1 MWSVYPDEREG
12 EVRLSHVSLAI
23 RGLPDEQLSMRQGG
37 LYWVS
42 VDRGR
47 DVETLALQGLM
58 ALPEQHRASLIWSG
72 LYPEQLIGSLQER
85 SGCAQWGLF
94 EIPEGVI
101 RQALRSLPGELTRAR
116 TAPGSLLLMMLP
128 ASSWHTF
135 DAEDL
140 RQWCGGL
147 RRWLSE
153 RRCTLLV
160 LSHGQAPQLH
170 AELVRLN
177 EDLSGVAQLYR
188 RDGAIHYQ
196 SHFWRNERGVCGA
209 QLFDL
214 DLLVSGFGVARD
226 EQARSEPTRTDD
238 QRLYLAQRSVLE
250 NTSALSRQWKV
261 FERRIDLLQQASQA
275 RAASVLVAV
284 ESDQQV
290 EVLARDLYALR
301 ERCGRTLK
309 IVVREMEPCLR
320 YRDERLLMSCGAN
333 LIVPFGIPLSRFFSL
348 VDSVQ
353 GQVWNRRHSGGD
365 LEALLKR
372 LRAPTM
378 RGLLSPREFLSALE
392 QIYGGACGEV
402 EHQLLRLQPP
412 PSLTIEQCLYQVSL
426 RRFGD
431 IATVVEGVFYV
442 FLFACRSDGLESA
455 LGNICRLPWRS
466 LFSDCQPLVEL
477 AELPRTAFLGAAN
490 LPSEFHL
497 APDRAEAST
506 RARTDLNAYTPR
518 RTSLAI
524 TNYCE

>member
-1 MWSVYPDEREG
+1 M
-12 EVRLSHVSLAI
+12 AI

-58 ALPEQHRASLIWSG
+58 ALPQKHRASLIWSG

-85 SGCAQWGLF
+85 SDCAQWGLF
-94 EIPEGVI
+94 EIPEAVM
-101 RQALRSLPGELTRAR
+101 RLALQSLPGELKRAR
-116 TAPGSLLLMMLP
+116 TAPGSLLLLMLP
-128 ASSWHTF
+128 ATSWQTF
-135 DAEDL
+135 DAERL
-140 RQWCGGL
+140 RQWCRGL
-147 RRWLSE
+147 RRWLDE

-160 LSHGQAPQLH
+160 LCHGQAPQLH
-170 AELVRLN
+170 AELIRLN
-177 EDLSGVAQLYR
+177 EHLSGVAQLYR

-196 SHFWRNERGVCGA
+196 SHFWRNESGVCGA
-209 QLFDL
+209 QLYEL
-214 DLLVSGFGVARD
+214 ELLASGFGLTRA
-226 EQARSEPTRTDD
+226 EQAGPAPTRTDD

-250 NTSALSRQWKV
+250 STSALSRQWKV
-261 FERRIDLLQQASQA
+261 FERRIDLLQQASLA

-301 ERCGRTLK
+301 ERCGSALK
-309 IVVREMEPCLR
+309 IIVREMEPCLR

-333 LIVPFGIPLSRFFSL
+333 IVVPFGIPLSRFFSL

-353 GQVWNRRHSGGD
+353 GQLWKRRRSGAD
-365 LEALLKR
+365 LESLLKR

-378 RGLLSPREFLSALE
+378 RGLLSPREFLTALE
-392 QIYGGACGEV
+392 QIYGGASGEI

-431 IATVVEGVFYV
+431 IATVMEGVFYV

-466 LFSDCQPLVEL
+466 LFSDCRPLDEL
-477 AELPRTAFLGAAN
+477 AELPRTAFLDATH
-490 LPSEFHL
+490 LPGEFHL
-497 APDRAEAST
+497 APDRAEATT
-506 RARTDLNAYTPR
+506 RAPADLNAYTPR
-518 RTSLAI
+518 RTTLAI
-524 TNYCE
+524 MDHCE